1 MLAPINSCFILRM
14 VNLLYGYA
22 INNNSFMH
30 ALIQMYNSTIE
41 NATKHAISK
50 GNFVFRELAKRPV
63 RSHI

>member
-1 MLAPINSCFILRM
+1 
-14 VNLLYGYA
+14 
-22 INNNSFMH
+22 MH